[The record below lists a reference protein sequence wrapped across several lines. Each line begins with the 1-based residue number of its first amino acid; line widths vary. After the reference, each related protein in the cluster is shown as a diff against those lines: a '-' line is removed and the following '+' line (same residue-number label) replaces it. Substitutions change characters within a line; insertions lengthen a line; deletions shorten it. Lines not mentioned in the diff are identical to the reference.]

1 MRPTDSTYGLRF
13 LLSFGALPLLACAEG
28 NDDDG
33 AASSPTSVG
42 TNPTSDSA
50 SDASDDGTGTATDPT
65 AGTATDP
72 TAGTATDPT
81 AGTATDPTADD
92 GETDPTTPTTD
103 PTDPTTADSGT
114 GGELPP
120 ACIDIPITPGCQAQS
135 DKFAECYPRYA
146 RYYADYAIYCACNVS
161 YYALE
166 FGAGCGPAQD
176 DLYACIGALT
186 CEQLGG
192 DDPYCEAESA
202 AIDEACDFGSTSSG
216 GIDDSADGG

>member
-1 MRPTDSTYGLRF
+1 MRPTDSSYGLRF

-28 NDDDG
+28 NDDDD
-33 AASSPTSVG
+33 AATSPTSVG
-42 TNPTSDSA
+42 TNPTSNSA
-50 SDASDDGTGTATDPT
+50 SDTGDDGTGTGTATDPT

-72 TAGTATDPT
+72 TAD
-81 AGTATDPTADD
+81 DD
-92 GETDPTTPTTD
+92 GETDATTPTTD

-114 GGELPP
+114 GGDLPP
-120 ACIDIPITPGCQAQS
+120 ACIDIPIPPGCQAQA
-135 DKFAECYPRYA
+135 DKFSECYPRYA

-176 DLYACIGALT
+176 DFYACIGALS
-186 CEQLGG
+186 CEQLEGKG
-192 DDPYCEAESA
+192 YCEAESA
-202 AIDEACDFGSTSSG
+202 AIDAACDTGSTSSG